1 MRAYDVIYKKR
12 NGQKLS
18 KEEISFMIEGYTKH
32 EIADYQMSAFLMS
45 VYFQNLDDE
54 ETFYLTNAM
63 AKPRR
68 AQYKTVNQLL
78 KESPLVGST
87 KLGLNFI
94 A

>member
-1 MRAYDVIYKKR
+1 MSTLEQIYIHNLR
-12 NGQKLS
+12 YTSASVATTGYAQTS
-18 KEEISFMIEGYTKH
+18 KNLT
-32 EIADYQMSAFLMS
+32 SAM
-45 VYFQNLDDE
+45 
-54 ETFYLTNAM
+54 T
-63 AKPRR
+63 KPRR

>member
-1 MRAYDVIYKKR
+1 MMSTLDQINLFNLR
-12 NGQKLS
+12 
-18 KEEISFMIEGYTKH
+18 YTNITPAATNYAQTAK
-32 EIADYQMSAFLMS
+32 
-45 VYFQNLDDE
+45 N
-54 ETFYLTNAM
+54 LTNAM

>member
-1 MRAYDVIYKKR
+1 MSTLDQINLFNLRYTNITPAQNAYA
-12 NGQKLS
+12 QTS
-18 KEEISFMIEGYTKH
+18 K
-32 EIADYQMSAFLMS
+32 
-45 VYFQNLDDE
+45 N
-54 ETFYLTNAM
+54 LTNAM
-63 AKPRR
+63 TKPRR

>member
-1 MRAYDVIYKKR
+1 MSTLDQINLFNLRYTNITPAQNGYAQTSR
-12 NGQKLS
+12 N
-18 KEEISFMIEGYTKH
+18 
-32 EIADYQMSAFLMS
+32 
-45 VYFQNLDDE
+45 
-54 ETFYLTNAM
+54 LTSTM
-63 AKPRR
+63 TKPRR

>member
-1 MRAYDVIYKKR
+1 MQTATTNPFIAIHNTVYNIGSAPSNYARTQR
-12 NGQKLS
+12 NL
-18 KEEISFMIEGYTKH
+18 
-32 EIADYQMSAFLMS
+32 ASAM
-45 VYFQNLDDE
+45 
-54 ETFYLTNAM
+54 T
-63 AKPRR
+63 KPRK